1 MSEFGLNTLGRAFLA
16 VALFA
21 PLLGAAEPPKTAY
34 PGTLN
39 YVEGQVSI
47 GSQNLDANSIGVARL
62 EPQQTLTTEKG
73 KAEVL
78 LTPGVFLR
86 IGDQSAVEMISPN
99 LTDTEVTIDRGEATV
114 EVANIHSQN
123 RLIVDEGSSKTQLLK
138 NGFYDFNA
146 DTGDV
151 RVFSGKAVLQDTD
164 RRVTIK
170 GGHDVTLT
178 NPKLKA
184 VGFNKT
190 ADEDDL
196 YQWSSLRSS
205 YVAQA
210 NADIAPDYYG
220 GMGYGSWYGAG
231 WYWDPW
237 FAGYTFIPGDGIFYS
252 PFGWGF
258 YSPFV
263 FGGFGYYGGYGFGG
277 GPYYH
282 QYHHFDSHTAS
293 PGRFSHAWGGPRGGF
308 APGGGGF
315 HAGGFGGGFHGG
327 SVRSGGFSGGGFH
340 GGGGFGGG
348 GFHGGGGGFGG
359 HR

>member
-1 MSEFGLNTLGRAFLA
+1 MSKFGPNTLGLSFLA
-16 VALFA
+16 VALIA
-21 PLLGAAEPPKTAY
+21 PMAGATEPPKTAY

-47 GSQNLDANSIGVARL
+47 GSESLGASSIGTVRL

-78 LTPGVFLR
+78 LMPGVFLR
-86 IGDQSAVEMISPN
+86 VGDQSAVEMISPD
-99 LTDTEVTIDRGEATV
+99 LTDTEVAIQRGEATV
-114 EVANIHSQN
+114 EVADIHPQN
-123 RLIVDEGSSKTQLLK
+123 RLIVYEGDSKTQLVK

-151 RVFSGKAVLQDTD
+151 RVFSGKAELQDVD
-164 RRVTIK
+164 RRLTIK

-178 NPKLKA
+178 TPNLKA
-184 VGFNKT
+184 VRFDKT
-190 ADEDDL
+190 SDEGDL

-210 NADIAPDYYG
+210 NADIAPDYHAG
-220 GMGYGSWYGAG
+220 LGDGSGWYGAG

-258 YSPFV
+258 YSPFM

-277 GPYYH
+277 AYYH
-282 QYHHFDSHTAS
+282 HFHHFDSHSVA
-293 PGRFSHAWGGPRGGF
+293 PERFSHAWGGPRGGF
-308 APGGGGF
+308 ARGGDGGL
-315 HAGGFGGGFHGG
+315 HAGAFGARGGEGFHGG
-327 SVRSGGFSGGGFH
+327 GSFH
-340 GGGGFGGG
+340 GGGFGGG
-348 GFHGGGGGFGG
+348 RFHGGGG

>member
-1 MSEFGLNTLGRAFLA
+1 MTRYGLNILGRAFLV
-16 VALFA
+16 VAWCA
-21 PLLGAAEPPKTAY
+21 PFVGASEPPKTAY
-34 PGTLN
+34 PGTVN

-47 GSQNLDANSIGVARL
+47 DSETLSANSIGSAVLAPR
-62 EPQQTLTTEKG
+62 QTLATGQG

-86 IGDQSAVEMISPN
+86 VGDQSAVEMISPN
-99 LTDTEVTIDRGEATV
+99 LTDTEVEIDRGEATV
-114 EVANIHSQN
+114 EVATIHPQN
-123 RLIVDEGSSKTQLLK
+123 RLIVDEGSSKTRLVK
-138 NGFYDFNA
+138 DGFYDFNA

-151 RVFSGKAVLQDTD
+151 RVFSGKAELQEAD
-164 RRVTIK
+164 RRVTID

-184 VGFNKT
+184 VGFNKE
-190 ADEDDL
+190 ASEDDL

-210 NADIAPDYYG
+210 NADIAPEYYAG
-220 GMGYGSWYGAG
+220 IGYGPWYGAG

-258 YSPFV
+258 YPPF
-263 FGGFGYYGGYGFGG
+263 FWGGFGWYGGRYYGGYH
-277 GPYYH
+277 YD
-282 QYHHFDSHTAS
+282 HHFDPHSVA
-293 PGRFSHAWGGPRGGF
+293 PERYAHAWGGPRGGF
-308 APGGGGF
+308 APGGAYHAGGSGGVHADGGF
-315 HAGGFGGGFHGG
+315 HD
-327 SVRSGGFSGGGFH
+327 GGGFH

-348 GFHGGGGGFGG
+348 
-359 HR
+359 RR

>member
-1 MSEFGLNTLGRAFLA
+1 MIRFGLNTLGRAFLA
-16 VALFA
+16 VAMFA
-21 PLLGAAEPPKTAY
+21 PLVAASDAPKTAY

-39 YVEGQVSI
+39 YVEGQASI
-47 GSQNLDANSIGVARL
+47 GSQNLNADSIGTSRL

-86 IGDQSAVEMISPN
+86 VGEQSAVEMISPS
-99 LTDTEVTIDRGEATV
+99 LTNTEVAIQRGEATV
-114 EVANIHSQN
+114 EVANLYRQN
-123 RLIVDEGSSKTQLLK
+123 RLVVDEGNAKVQLVK

-151 RVFSGKAVLQDTD
+151 RVFSGKAELQAEDH
-164 RRVTIK
+164 RVTIK
-170 GGHDVTLT
+170 GGHEVALT

-184 VGFNKT
+184 VGFDKN
-190 ADEDDL
+190 ASEDDL

-210 NADIAPDYYG
+210 NADIAPDYYSG
-220 GMGYGSWYGAG
+220 AGYGPWYGAG

-237 FAGYTFIPGDGIFYS
+237 FDGYTFIPGDGIFYS

-258 YSPFV
+258 YSPF
-263 FGGFGYYGGYGFGG
+263 FLGGYYGGYGFGG
-277 GPYYH
+277 PYYH
-282 QYHHFDSHTAS
+282 HYHHRFDSHTPS
-293 PGRFSHAWGGPRGGF
+293 PQRFTHAWGGPRGGF
-308 APGGGGF
+308 APPSGRFGSGGLRGGGF
-315 HAGGFGGGFHGG
+315 HSGGFGGGFH
-327 SVRSGGFSGGGFH
+327 
-340 GGGGFGGG
+340 GGGFGGG
-348 GFHGGGGGFGG
+348 GFHGGGG